1 MHAQELVFKSEILLK
16 SPKSQNSRSSARRPR
31 ILAFRARL
39 EDSNLG
45 FSGSLTVFLTSQP
58 PVMHANNEDTYQT
71 ARMLFA
77 GKTIA
82 FSHG

>member
-39 EDSNLG
+39 EDSKLG
-45 FSGSLTVFLTSQP
+45 S
-58 PVMHANNEDTYQT
+58 
-71 ARMLFA
+71 
-77 GKTIA
+77 KTRILA
-82 FSHG
+82 FRAL